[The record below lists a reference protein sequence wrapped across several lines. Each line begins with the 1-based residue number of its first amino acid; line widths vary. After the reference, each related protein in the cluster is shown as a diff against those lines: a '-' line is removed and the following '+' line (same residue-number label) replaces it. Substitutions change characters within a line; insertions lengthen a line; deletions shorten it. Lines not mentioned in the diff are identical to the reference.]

1 MHVKIKLVTLLILL
15 NGFANAADKN
25 YAFKNAVNYCNCR
38 IAYEYCEQ
46 YSGMIPE
53 SDEKKSF
60 DKLKVIFKCSFS
72 HPLSYDSINNILN
85 RNNFSSFSK
94 KSSIVMSRILGEKV
108 EALSAEEASNK
119 IILGIYE
126 SPELKNIFTK
136 YSEVGSLKEQL
147 TKKVSD
153 YLSFSF
159 GEIKSP
165 VVNDSKI
172 TVPQN
177 ETELQKEI
185 QRLESLITEN
195 KTSPFSINWFS
206 IILVVILSSAIYFM
220 LKLKLTALEERLDRH
235 RKEIDLIDAK
245 KNDGFNKQ
253 SNQNLNIN
261 DFKRSVE
268 RNISDLNLAIN
279 SLQSEVGRL
288 SLKEQ
293 SQSDF
298 QQPLLNPTPK
308 VETQQ
313 RLEIL
318 YATIPSREG
327 SFNINAVSTSINPTA
342 SFYKLTITDTLG
354 QKAKFEFLGNDE
366 RAVKDATNAPDRI
379 LRPACKINNALNQNA
394 KRIKTVKHGSVE
406 KHNDKWIVSQLA
418 EIEYE

>member
-126 SPELKNIFTK
+126 SPELKNIFSQ

-147 TKKVSD
+147 TKKVND
-153 YLSFSF
+153 YLRSSF
-159 GEIKSP
+159 GEIESP
-165 VVNDSKI
+165 IANDSNIK
-172 TVPQN
+172 VPQT

-185 QRLESLITEN
+185 QRLESLITEY
-195 KTSPFSINWFS
+195 KTSPFSINWLS

-235 RKEIDLIDAK
+235 RKEIDLIDTK

-253 SNQNLNIN
+253 SNQNININ

-268 RNISDLNLAIN
+268 RNISDLNSAIN
-279 SLQSEVGRL
+279 SLQSEVGSL

-298 QQPLLNPTPK
+298 QQPYSNPTPQ
-308 VETQQ
+308 VEKQQ

-318 YATIPSREG
+318 FATIPNRDG
-327 SFNINAVSTSINPTA
+327 SFNASKVTSTEDQSA
-342 SFYKLTITDTLG
+342 SFYKFTITDNLS
-354 QKAKFEFLGNDE
+354 QKATFEFLNVE
-366 RAVKDATNAPDRI
+366 RAIKDATSSPELILNPVCRI
-379 LRPACKINNALNQNA
+379 KNALNQNA
-394 KRIKTVKHGSVE
+394 KRIKTVKPGLVE
-406 KHNDKWIVSQLA
+406 KQNDKWIVYQPA